1 VILADVIRADDLVTC
16 AGEEVLFG
24 SLDSTA
30 QIEVLQHALENAY
43 NDYQALYKISRD
55 LIIRNDELRKAAK
68 PKARVRAAKQ

>member
-1 VILADVIRADDLVTC
+1 VIRADDLVTC

-30 QIEVLQHALENAY
+30 QIEVLQHALGNAY